1 MRLVQKIMIFN
12 QRAFSPEENSSESK
26 RLLSNPLI
34 PIRDLN
40 TNLLSKKQTAAEIN
54 FPAKAASVSPQII
67 I

>member
-1 MRLVQKIMIFN
+1 MLEKKGIVQKIMIFN

-40 TNLLSKKQTAAEIN
+40 TNLLSKTD
-54 FPAKAASVSPQII
+54 SR
-67 I
+67 